1 MTETNE
7 SILKTVR
14 RIEDNQASMDRDM
27 ENDRQGIQNLTIR
40 LEAVESELR
49 QIRQTV
55 NLSAERTRD
64 KVAEAMEPVI
74 NSTEKLTTQIQRKKM
89 VVLKA
94 PKSWFAR
101 IFGELRNEV
110 K

>member
-1 MTETNE
+1 MSETNE

-27 ENDRQGIQNLTIR
+27 EKDRQGIQNLTIR

-49 QIRQTV
+49 QIRQAV

-64 KVAEAMEPVI
+64 KVAEAVAPVI
-74 NSTEKLTTQIQRKKM
+74 DTTENLTSEIKKTKT
-89 VVLKA
+89 V
-94 PKSWFAR
+94 
-101 IFGELRNEV
+101 IFGETKKSRWEKFLD
-110 K
+110 KWS